1 MPSGDRTPFF
11 FPPRK
16 TNPTPLD
23 RSTCDFRCYRQAR
36 DISWREKKN
45 IREHGTQQRLVLVRE
60 GRGVI
65 DRVRRSR
72 AQGSTHS
79 LTLEARRGGP
89 RADEACFGRGSW
101 PRLLIWNNR
110 TNSGCPPCDAGGGKR
125 EDSSRATREGPS
137 AGTAAPCRGAVHR
150 GLPLHQACLRPWSR
164 GRDGNPARGE
174 LAVPYTRTPLMSLSH
189 FHSR

>member
-1 MPSGDRTPFF
+1 MAIEHLFF
-11 FPPRK
+11 SSSKNNPPHRW
-16 TNPTPLD
+16 
-23 RSTCDFRCYRQAR
+23 CYRQAT
-36 DISWREKKN
+36 DISWREKNN
-45 IREHGTQQRLVLVRE
+45 ILEHGTQQRLAGAVA
-60 GRGVI
+60 GGSRG
-65 DRVRRSR
+65 DRSSP
-72 AQGSTHS
+72 AQPRPGVHS

-89 RADEACFGRGSW
+89 RADEACFGPGSW

-110 TNSGCPPCDAGGGKR
+110 TNSGCPPCDADAGGGKR
-125 EDSSRATREGPS
+125 EDFSRATREGPS
-137 AGTAAPCRGAVHR
+137 TGTAAPCRGAVHR